1 MPDSPLA
8 SPLNSSAGPLGPPN
22 AAAQQPQA
30 PPAASPDLTNYN
42 AANTAM
48 KMNPQEQALYQMHL
62 QNLHGSGGVD
72 NPDGS
77 RSTLYQITV
86 QFGDKTMVLPTV
98 WGGKILPPDQAI
110 QMAKQYGLD
119 KFPSY
124 GSDQEAQARY
134 DQMHNY
140 MEQDT
145 AAYLKS
151 RGK

>member
-1 MPDSPLA
+1 MPSPLA
-8 SPLNSSAGPLGPPN
+8 TSPLDASAGPLGPPP
-22 AAAQQPQA
+22 AAAPQVA
-30 PPAASPDLTNYN
+30 QSSGPDLTNFK
-42 AANTAM
+42 AADTAM
-48 KMNPQEQALYQMHL
+48 KMTPQEQALYQMHL
-62 QNLHGSGGVD
+62 TNLSGPGGVD

-86 QFGDKTMVLPTV
+86 QFGDKTLVLPTV

-124 GSDQEAQARY
+124 GSDKEAQDRY

>member
-1 MPDSPLA
+1 M
-8 SPLNSSAGPLGPPN
+8 
-22 AAAQQPQA
+22 
-30 PPAASPDLTNYN
+30 
-42 AANTAM
+42 
-48 KMNPQEQALYQMHL
+48 
-62 QNLHGSGGVD
+62 
-72 NPDGS
+72 
-77 RSTLYQITV
+77 
-86 QFGDKTMVLPTV
+86 QFGDKTLVLPTV

-124 GSDQEAQARY
+124 GSDKEAQDRY